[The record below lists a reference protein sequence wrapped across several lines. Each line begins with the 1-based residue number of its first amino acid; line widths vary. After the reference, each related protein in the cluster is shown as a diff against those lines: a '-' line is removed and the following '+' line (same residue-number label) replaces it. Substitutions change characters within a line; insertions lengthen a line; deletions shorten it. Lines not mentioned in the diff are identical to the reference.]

1 MVAPSF
7 FFKMLAVT
15 SVLPLPTCS
24 LCLRETHQLRAL
36 VSLPLALAQ
45 LPVLMAK
52 VSNLHF
58 PELVKVVVIGECVG
72 RGNKKEFCWLP
83 FL

>member
-1 MVAPSF
+1 
-7 FFKMLAVT
+7 MLAVT

-24 LCLRETHQLRAL
+24 LCLRDTPAPGF
-36 VSLPLALAQ
+36 SLTAVGLAQ

-58 PELVKVVVIGECVG
+58 PELVKAVVVGECVG
-72 RGNKKEFCWLP
+72 RGNKKEFSRLP